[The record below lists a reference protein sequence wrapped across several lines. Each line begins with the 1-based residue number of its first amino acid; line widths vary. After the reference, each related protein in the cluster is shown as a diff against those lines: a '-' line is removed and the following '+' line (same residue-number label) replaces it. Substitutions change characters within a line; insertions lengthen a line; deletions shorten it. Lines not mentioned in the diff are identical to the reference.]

1 MLKRAEVPFHCLQY
15 EFVQMFYDESVT
27 TSSRPMKPV
36 RFFAAMA
43 VALTVWATPAAA
55 QPEHVSIARGSV
67 TMRAGPGTQH
77 AAQWTLSKGYPLRVT
92 GRTGQWIRV
101 RDFENDTGWVYRP
114 LTGSE
119 RHHIVKA
126 SVANLRSGPGAHH
139 RLVAKL
145 ARGEVVRTV
154 TTQRQWVQV
163 RTEAG
168 VLGWVARSLVWGW

>member
-1 MLKRAEVPFHCLQY
+1 
-15 EFVQMFYDESVT
+15 MFYDESVT
-27 TSSRPMKPV
+27 TFIRPMKPV
-36 RFFAAMA
+36 RSFAAMA
-43 VALTVWATPAAA
+43 VALTVWATPAVA
-55 QPEHVSIARGSV
+55 QPEHVSIARDSV

-92 GRTGQWIRV
+92 GRSGKWLQV
-101 RDFENDTGWVYRP
+101 RDFENDAGWVYRP

-126 SVANLRSGPGAHH
+126 SVANLRSGPGTHH

-154 TTQRQWVQV
+154 TTQRQWVRV

-168 VLGWVARSLVWGW
+168 VQGWVARSLVWGW